1 MDAVQKNKDDEI
13 YPELVLIT
21 GMSGA
26 GRTEAMHVFEDLGY
40 FCVDNLPTR
49 LIPPLVDL
57 QTRDKEE
64 GIAEAKKLQSF
75 AILEMESILL
85 L

>member
-1 MDAVQKNKDDEI
+1 MTNVENDNNI
-13 YPELVLIT
+13 LPELVFIT

-49 LIPPLVDL
+49 LISSLVEL
-57 QTRDKEE
+57 QTRDKAE
-64 GIAEAKKLQSF
+64 GIAEANWF
-75 AILEMESILL
+75 VVGFCRPCSIL
-85 L
+85 